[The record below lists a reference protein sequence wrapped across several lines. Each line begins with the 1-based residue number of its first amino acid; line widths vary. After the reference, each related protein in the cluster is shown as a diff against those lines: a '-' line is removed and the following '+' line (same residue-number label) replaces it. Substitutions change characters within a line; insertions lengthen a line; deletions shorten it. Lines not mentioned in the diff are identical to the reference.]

1 MLPGHAARAS
11 RLPLL
16 IGAAVVV
23 LGAAGVAAFYYTRQ
37 PTTRA
42 DVLTHTVK
50 KESLN
55 ITVTEKGQVESADNK
70 DVVCKVR
77 AGTKGY
83 ASTINWVIE
92 DGARVEPGQLVMILD
107 DSALQD
113 QARAQRIALDQAFAL
128 KVKAEKDFEITVEDN
143 ERLIAE
149 AENTRL
155 ITEIDL
161 DKFVGLSFDPD
172 RLTLAAAAGG
182 PASLVE
188 GGDYKRQVDD
198 LTGQVQLAL
207 SDVQQ
212 NQERASWADRMV
224 RQKYMSA
231 AQAQAERSKLE
242 SSQEKWRSLSRQR
255 DLLLAYDRKKLLADL
270 RSKVD
275 NASRLVRQKE
285 LEASA
290 RNVQAE
296 IERKTKRSIYFQEG
310 DKLKEIEDQI
320 KECRIPAPQ
329 GGLVVYFKNESSR
342 FGSSPQ
348 GLIEQ
353 GAQVKEGQKLLRIPN
368 LEKMQVNTKVHEAM
382 VSRIKGDIRVSTGLI
397 TGMRAGQLAMLDPFH
412 RIVSQNEDVVTELA
426 QQYRDFEYRTAR
438 KGQRATIRVEAF
450 PDQVLPGRVR
460 NVAGVAS
467 QTDSWVSDVKVYQ
480 TLVQIDDVVPGL
492 KPDMSA
498 EVTIHIDGLKDVL
511 TVPLQAVVGGAELG
525 AKRKVWVKTAAGY
538 EEREV
543 SLGLM
548 NDRVVEVREGLAEG
562 DEVVINPRVLMGDTR
577 TRTGIGAGPG
587 EGDGKGKGGG
597 KGEGGAGAGGGEK
610 KAYDPNRKKGGGAP
624 GGAPGGGG
632 APQGGQ

>member
-1 MLPGHAARAS
+1 M
-11 RLPLL
+11 
-16 IGAAVVV
+16 
-23 LGAAGVAAFYYTRQ
+23 
-37 PTTRA
+37 
-42 DVLTHTVK
+42 LTHTVK

-55 ITVTEKGQVESADNK
+55 ITVTEKGQVESADNR

-77 AGTKGY
+77 AGSKGY

-92 DGARVEPGQLVMILD
+92 DGARVEPGQPVMILD

-113 QARAQRIALDQAFAL
+113 QARAQRIALDQAFAA
-128 KVKAEKDFEITVEDN
+128 KVKAEKDYEITVEDN

-149 AENTRL
+149 AENTKL
-155 ITEIDL
+155 VTEIDL

-172 RLTLAAAAGG
+172 RLPLAAATGV
-182 PASLVE
+182 PVLLTE

-198 LTGQVQLAL
+198 ATGKVQLAL
-207 SDVQQ
+207 AEVQQ

-224 RQKYMSA
+224 RQKYMSS
-231 AQAQAERSKLE
+231 AQAQAERSRLE
-242 SSQEKWRSLSRQR
+242 SSLENWRSLSRQR
-255 DLLLAYDRKKLLADL
+255 DLLLAYDRKKLLADF

-275 NASRLVRQKE
+275 NASRLVKQKL
-285 LEASA
+285 LESEAK
-290 RNVQAE
+290 NVQAE

-329 GGLVVYFKNESSR
+329 AGLVVYFKNESSR

-382 VSRIKGDIRVSTGLI
+382 VSRIKGDIRVSTGL
-397 TGMRAGQLAMLDPFH
+397 TTAMRAGQLSVVDPFH
-412 RIVSQNEDVVTELA
+412 RLVSQHDDMIDDLKGH
-426 QQYRDFEYRTAR
+426 YRDHEYRTAR

-450 PDQVLPGRVR
+450 PDQILPGRVKH
-460 NVAGVAS
+460 VAGVAS

-511 TVPLQAVVGGAELG
+511 TVPLQSVVGGAELG
-525 AKRKVWVKTAAGY
+525 AKRKVWVKTATGY
-538 EEREV
+538 EERDV
-543 SLGLM
+543 ALGLM
-548 NDRVVEVREGLAEG
+548 NDRVVEVREGLVEG
-562 DEVVINPRVLMGDTR
+562 DEVVINPRVLMGDSR
-577 TRTGIGAGPG
+577 TRTGIGSTPG
-587 EGDGKGKGGG
+587 EGGKAEG
-597 KGEGGAGAGGGEK
+597 KGEGGWKGKGAGGKGGEGAPGGGGEQKAFDPSK
-610 KAYDPNRKKGGGAP
+610 KKGGGGAP
-624 GGAPGGGG
+624 GGAGGPPPAGS
-632 APQGGQ
+632 